1 MEIIF
6 YSAKRYDNE
15 YFNLSNEKYQHKLRF
30 VEDRLT
36 PETVD
41 LIKQES
47 VVCAFVND
55 VLDQEVLSLLAQ
67 RGVKLVALRCA
78 GFDNVDLNAA
88 KKHNI
93 KVIRVGSY
101 SPNSVA
107 EHALCLMLA
116 LNRKVYES
124 YNRVKDGNFS
134 IDGLLGFD
142 FSGKTIGIIGTGKIG
157 LILSRITQAMGMR
170 VIAYDLVKNPECE
183 KLDVEYVD
191 IDTVFAQSDV
201 ISLHCSLNKSTKHF
215 IDASALNKMKGSVM
229 LINTSRGAVI
239 DTCAAVEALKSKKIG
254 YLGMDVYENE
264 QGLFFED
271 LSCQTIE
278 DSVFNSLLSFPN
290 VLITSHQG
298 FFTKNALENIAN
310 TTLENIQKFEQGVD
324 LSDEEL
330 Q

>member
-55 VLDQEVLSLLAQ
+55 VLDQGVLSLLAQ
-67 RGVKLVALRCA
+67 RSVKLVALRCA

-88 KKHNI
+88 KKYNI

-116 LNRKVYES
+116 LNRKVYKS

-183 KLDVEYVD
+183 KLGVEYVD
-191 IDTVFAQSDV
+191 IDTVFTQSDV

-215 IDASALNKMKGSVM
+215 IDASALNKMKDSVM

-264 QGLFFED
+264 QDLFFED

-278 DSVFNSLLSFPN
+278 DSVFNSLLSLPN

-310 TTLENIQKFEQGVD
+310 TTLGNIQKFEQGID

-330 Q
+330 

>member
-6 YSAKRYDNE
+6 YSTKRYDKE
-15 YFNLSNEKYQHKLRF
+15 CFNLLNEKYHHKLRF

-41 LIKQES
+41 LIKQEF

-55 VLDQEVLSLLAQ
+55 VLDQTVLSLLAQ
-67 RGVKLVALRCA
+67 RGVKLIALRCA

-88 KKHNI
+88 KQYNI

-116 LNRKVYES
+116 LNRKVYTS
-124 YNRVKDGNFS
+124 YNRVKSGNFS

-157 LILSRITQAMGMR
+157 SILSQTTQAMGMR
-170 VIAYDLVKNPECE
+170 VIAYDPIKNPECE
-183 KLDVEYVD
+183 KLGVEYVD
-191 IDTVFAQSDV
+191 IDTVFSQSDV
-201 ISLHCSLNKSTKHF
+201 ISLHCPLNSNTKHL
-215 IDASALNKMKGSVM
+215 INSSALEKMKDSVM

-239 DTCAAVEALKSKKIG
+239 DTCAVVEALKTNKIG
-254 YLGMDVYENE
+254 YLGLDVYENE
-264 QGLFFED
+264 QGMFFED
-271 LSCQTIE
+271 LSCQTIQ
-278 DSVFNSLLSFPN
+278 DDVFTSLLSFSN

-298 FFTKNALENIAN
+298 FFTENALENIAN
-310 TTLENIQKFEQGVD
+310 TTLMNIQKFENGID
-324 LSDEEL
+324 LSNDEL
-330 Q
+330 Y

>member
-6 YSAKRYDNE
+6 YSAKRYDHE
-15 YFNLSNEKYQHKLRF
+15 YFNLLNRKYQHKLRY

-36 PETVD
+36 SKTVD

-47 VVCAFVND
+47 VVCVFVND

-67 RGVKLVALRCA
+67 QDVKLIALRCA

-88 KKHNI
+88 KQFGI

-116 LNRKVYES
+116 LNRKVYKS
-124 YNRVKDGNFS
+124 YNRVKSGNFS

-157 LILSRITQAMGMR
+157 LVLSRITQAMGMR
-170 VIAYDLVKNPECE
+170 VIAYDLVKNPECK
-183 KLDVEYVD
+183 KLGIEYVS
-191 IDTVFAQSDV
+191 IDTIFSQSDV
-201 ISLHCSLNKSTKHF
+201 ISLHCSLNARNRHF
-215 IDASALNKMKGSVM
+215 IDASALEKMKDSVM
-229 LINTSRGAVI
+229 LINTSRGAII
-239 DTCAAVEALKSKKIG
+239 DTCAVIEALKSKKIG
-254 YLGMDVYENE
+254 YLGIDVYENE
-264 QGLFFED
+264 KGLFFED
-271 LSCQTIE
+271 LSCQTIK

-310 TTLENIQKFEQGVD
+310 TTLNNIQKFEQGD
-324 LSDEEL
+324 NLSDEEL
-330 Q
+330 C

>member
-55 VLDQEVLSLLAQ
+55 VLDQGVLSLLAQ
-67 RGVKLVALRCA
+67 RSVKLVALRCA

-88 KKHNI
+88 KKYNI

-116 LNRKVYES
+116 LNRKVYKS

-183 KLDVEYVD
+183 KLGVEYVD
-191 IDTVFAQSDV
+191 IDTVFTQSDV

-215 IDASALNKMKGSVM
+215 IDASALNKMKDSVM

-264 QGLFFED
+264 QDLFFED

-278 DSVFNSLLSFPN
+278 DSVFNSLLSLPN

-310 TTLENIQKFEQGVD
+310 TTLGNIQKFEQGVD

-330 Q
+330 